1 MEAGRESCPSC
12 PSALSGGRYPR
23 VSPPQETAAR
33 DGVPRGSCSSHHPG
47 HCGHLHDLSPRPANL
62 CGHKGRQVCR
72 RGTRHPSVG
81 SARGDGGIRSL
92 QGPTGFPWFLPSSLE
107 VATSSGHFVPT
118 LGVKVE
124 LIQSSINLSLSLFLS
139 PSSQFPRGGKN
150 PESFSICVIDHI
162 SVSPPNSCPRHLEC
176 EGAWRCPF
184 GRELGREGGG
194 LMMGLVPLEEE
205 A

>member
-1 MEAGRESCPSC
+1 MLIFSFPNLYAHEW
-12 PSALSGGRYPR
+12 
-23 VSPPQETAAR
+23 R

-118 LGVKVE
+118 LGVKVGGE
-124 LIQSSINLSLSLFLS
+124 EEEMK
-139 PSSQFPRGGKN
+139 RGGWG
-150 PESFSICVIDHI
+150 EEE
-162 SVSPPNSCPRHLEC
+162 R
-176 EGAWRCPF
+176 
-184 GRELGREGGG
+184 GREEGREKRGRPEGERRG
-194 LMMGLVPLEEE
+194 E
-205 A
+205 